1 MTAEECND
9 RAAAC
14 AANASLAVS
23 EPVCLEFLK
32 LAAQWRAM
40 AGRLIYLGPLDEP
53 GDPPQILNPLPAP
66 PA

>member
-1 MTAEECND
+1 MTPDQCHE
-9 RAAAC
+9 RAAQC

-23 EPVCLEFLK
+23 EPVCREFLR

-40 AGRLIYLGPLDEP
+40 AARLIHLGPIDGAP
-53 GDPPQILNPLPAP
+53 DTLPALNALSLP

>member
-1 MTAEECND
+1 MTAEECHE
-9 RAAAC
+9 RASVC

-23 EPVCLEFLK
+23 QPIALEFLT

-40 AGRLIYLGPLDEP
+40 AARLIYLGPIAEP
-53 GDPPQILNPLPAP
+53 LAAPAALNSLTP